1 MKKFAFCFFLL
12 LASLQANYASA
23 AITSFAESILEVQA
37 ILDATSDPQFSSLF
51 KTSDFITGIARVTR
65 DLDTVGEIRYT
76 LRTRNIG
83 TNRVKD
89 YRVILDVSPNPGIG
103 PKIITVEDIRRISR
117 SIR

>member
-1 MKKFAFCFFLL
+1 MKKFAFCLFLI
-12 LASLQANYASA
+12 LASLQTNYASA
-23 AITSFAESILEVQA
+23 AITSFSQSILEVQA
-37 ILDATSDPQFSSLF
+37 ILDATTDAEFTDLF

-65 DLDTVGEIRYT
+65 DLDTIGEIRYT

-83 TNRVKD
+83 TNRIKD

-103 PKIITVEDIRRISR
+103 PKIITVEDIRRVRR